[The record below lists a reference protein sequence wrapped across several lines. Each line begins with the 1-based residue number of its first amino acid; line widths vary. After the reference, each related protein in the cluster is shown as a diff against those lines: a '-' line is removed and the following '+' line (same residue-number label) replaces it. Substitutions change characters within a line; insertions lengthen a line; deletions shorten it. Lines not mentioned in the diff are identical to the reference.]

1 MIKADYVSDRPDID
15 VKSTGYKIGNIIV
28 ATIGEIEISLNERDA
43 KELFEDLDGEL
54 NTDTREDLEDRLEK
68 TTDKIYELTDEI
80 SELKAYIEQLEG
92 EKE

>member
-54 NTDTREDLEDRLEK
+54 YSETKSDIEDKLEK
-68 TTDKIYELTDEI
+68 AEERISELEDEI
-80 SELKAYIEQLEG
+80 SDLKAQIEQLEG
-92 EKE
+92 VQ